1 MGVSVARVFISY
13 ATPDRYVADEVSS
26 WLRAAGHEPF
36 LDGDL
41 RDGIGVGEDWEQR
54 LYGELRRAD
63 AVVAVVTS
71 LFVVSNWCSA
81 EVGIAGALVAGSCR
95 CELRLVWCTR

>member
-41 RDGIGVGEDWEQR
+41 RDGIGVGED
-54 LYGELRRAD
+54 
-63 AVVAVVTS
+63 
-71 LFVVSNWCSA
+71 
-81 EVGIAGALVAGSCR
+81 
-95 CELRLVWCTR
+95 